1 MQTHPMT
8 GDFDNEV
15 TGSVY
20 TLNNA
25 KLIWAYTKPHLSIVI
40 FGVLIGFVVTASELI
55 SPMVTKAILDA
66 LEAGTSLSEPLLWLV
81 GVLIIGLIAG
91 FIQTYMFGRLAINVV
106 RDASMG
112 LIQRFVRAPLQQVQQ
127 YQTGELVTRVVS
139 DTQLLREAT
148 TSTISTAVNGVISLI
163 GTVVLMGTLDLVLL
177 GISLL
182 FLVVVGGSFALIMPK
197 ISKAQRD
204 AQAATGK
211 LGGML
216 ESRMRAIRTVKASGA
231 EQRAIDQVNESVD
244 KTAEAEN
251 RGLWWSAIEMPIAGG
266 AMQLAIIVI
275 LAVGAWRVSQGA
287 LTVSALVAF
296 LLYAFN
302 LAAPISLLTMAFTE
316 FQSGLAAAHRINETS
331 HLTPEDLGTS
341 ETQVAALADTHA
353 RTEDVPVLALDQVRV
368 RYDGGDSNVLDGV
381 SLTIPQC
388 GHIAIV
394 GPSGA
399 GKTTVFSLILRF
411 FEPDSGELLLYGV
424 PYSQLSLA
432 QVRAAMAYVEQETP
446 VVSGTVKDNVLF
458 RVPDATDDEA
468 WQALERVRL
477 ADKIRSLPDGL
488 STEVSSTNLSGGER
502 QRLAVARAL
511 VRTPAVLL
519 LDEATAQLDA
529 LTEAAIQEVITQT
542 AKTGAVVTIAHR
554 LSTVLD
560 ADQIIV
566 LDAGR
571 IRAQGTHTELLSADP
586 LYREFVQAL
595 RIEGGSK
602 SGE

>member
-1 MQTHPMT
+1 MHPSMFAE
-8 GDFDNEV
+8 DDDHNDE
-15 TGSVY
+15 GSVY
-20 TLNNA
+20 TLENA
-25 KLIWAYTKPHLSIVI
+25 KLIWAYTKPHLSTVI

-55 SPMVTKAILDA
+55 SPLVTKAILDA
-66 LEAGTSLSEPLLWLV
+66 LEAGTSLTEPLVWLV
-81 GVLIIGLIAG
+81 GVLIVGLIAG

-106 RDASMG
+106 RDASLG
-112 LIQRFVRAPLQQVQQ
+112 LIQRFVRAPLQQVQR

-148 TSTISTAVNGVISLI
+148 TSTISTAVNGVISLV
-163 GTVVLMGTLDLVLL
+163 GTVVLMGILDLVLL

-182 FLVVVGGSFALIMPK
+182 FLGIVLASFAIIMPK
-197 ISKAQRD
+197 IAKAQRD
-204 AQAATGK
+204 AQVATGK

-231 EQRAIDQVNESVD
+231 ERRAIDQVNATVAQ
-244 KTAEAEN
+244 TAEAET

-266 AMQLAIIVI
+266 SMQLAIIVI
-275 LAVGAWRVSQGA
+275 LAVGAWRVSVGA

-302 LAAPISLLTMAFTE
+302 LAGPVSLLTMAFTE
-316 FQSGLAAAHRINETS
+316 FQSGLAAAQRIRETE
-331 HLTPEDLGTS
+331 HLTPEDLATS
-341 ETQVAALADTHA
+341 EAQVAALANTH
-353 RTEDVPVLALDQVRV
+353 TKGEDVPVVALDQVHV
-368 RYDGGDSNVLDGV
+368 RYDGDDVNVLNGV
-381 SLTIPQC
+381 SLSIPQR
-388 GHIAIV
+388 GHFAIV

-411 FEPDSGELLLYGV
+411 FEPDGGELRLYGV

-446 VVSGTVKDNVLF
+446 IVSGTVKDNVLF
-458 RVPDATDDEA
+458 RIPDATEEEA
-468 WQALERVRL
+468 WQALERVHL
-477 ADKIRSLPDGL
+477 AEKIRSLPEGL
-488 STEVSSTNLSGGER
+488 NTEVSATNLSGGER

-511 VRTPAVLL
+511 VHTPAVLL

-529 LTEAAIQEVITQT
+529 ITEAAIQQVIAET

-571 IRAQGTHTELLSADP
+571 IRAQGTHTELLAADP
-586 LYREFVQAL
+586 LYRAFVQAL
-595 RIEGGSK
+595 RIEGAT
-602 SGE
+602 E

>member
-1 MQTHPMT
+1 MQTNPTT
-8 GDFDNEV
+8 GDAEQDV

-20 TLNNA
+20 TRDNA
-25 KLIWAYTKPHLSIVI
+25 KLIWAYTKPHLGKVI

-55 SPMVTKAILDA
+55 SPLVTKAILDA
-66 LEAGTSLSEPLLWLV
+66 LDAGTSLTDPLIWLV

-91 FIQTYMFGRLAINVV
+91 FIQTYMFGRLAIDVV
-106 RDASMG
+106 RNASFG
-112 LIQRFVRAPLQQVQQ
+112 LIQRFVRAPLQLVQR
-127 YQTGELVTRVVS
+127 YETGELVTRVVS

-148 TSTISTAVNGVISLI
+148 TSTISTAINGVISLV

-182 FLVVVGGSFALIMPK
+182 FLAIVVGSFAIIMPK

-204 AQAATGK
+204 AQEATGK

-231 EQRAIDQVNESVD
+231 EQRAIDQVHQTVER
-244 KTAEAEN
+244 TAEAET

-275 LAVGAWRVSQGA
+275 LAVGAWRVSEGA

-302 LAAPISLLTMAFTE
+302 LAGPVSLLTMAFTE
-316 FQSGLAAAHRINETS
+316 FQSGLAAAQRIRETE
-331 HLTPEDLGTS
+331 HLTPEDLATS
-341 ETQVAALADTHA
+341 EPQVAALADTHA
-353 RTEDVPVLALDQVRV
+353 KGQDVPVLALDQVRV
-368 RYDGGDSNVLDGV
+368 RYDGGDTDVLDGV
-381 SLTIPQC
+381 TLSIPQR

-411 FEPDSGELLLYGV
+411 FEPDSGELRLYGV
-424 PYSQLSLA
+424 PYTQLSIA

-446 VVSGTVKDNVLF
+446 VVSGTVKANVLF
-458 RVPDATDDEA
+458 RIPDATEEEA

-477 ADKIRSLPDGL
+477 AEKIRSLPAGL
-488 STEVSSTNLSGGER
+488 NTEVSATNLSGGER

-511 VRTPAVLL
+511 VHTPAVLL

-529 LTEAAIQEVITQT
+529 LTEAAIQQVITET
-542 AKTGAVVTIAHR
+542 AQTGAVVTIAHR

-571 IRAQGTHTELLSADP
+571 VRAQGTHTELYESDT

-595 RIEGGSK
+595 RIDGGQS
-602 SGE
+602 

>member
-1 MQTHPMT
+1 MQPYPTAGETNDEHT
-8 GDFDNEV
+8 A
-15 TGSVY
+15 SVY
-20 TLNNA
+20 TLANA
-25 KLIWAYTKPHLSIVI
+25 KLVWAYTKPHLSTVIV
-40 FGVLIGFVVTASELI
+40 GVLIGFVVTASELI
-55 SPMVTKAILDA
+55 SPLVTKAILDA
-66 LEAGTSLSEPLLWLV
+66 LEAGTSLTEPLIWLV
-81 GVLIIGLIAG
+81 GVMIIGLIAG

-106 RDASMG
+106 RDASYG
-112 LIQRFVRAPLQQVQQ
+112 LIQRFVRAPLQQVQR
-127 YQTGELVTRVVS
+127 YPTGELVTRVVS

-148 TSTISTAVNGVISLI
+148 TSTISTVINGVISLV
-163 GTVVLMGTLDLVLL
+163 GTVVLMGTLDVVLL
-177 GISLL
+177 GISLA
-182 FLVVVGGSFALIMPK
+182 FLAIVGGSFALIMPK

-204 AQAATGK
+204 AQAATGQ

-231 EQRAIDQVNESVD
+231 EQRAIDQVHASVN
-244 KTAEAEN
+244 KTAEAEH

-266 AMQLAIIVI
+266 AMELATIVI
-275 LAVGAWRVSQGA
+275 LAVGAWRVSEGL

-302 LAAPISLLTMAFTE
+302 LAAPVGLLTMAVMQ
-316 FQSGLAAAHRINETS
+316 FQSGLAAAQRINETA
-331 HLTPEDLGTS
+331 HLTPEDLATS
-341 ETQVAALADTHA
+341 ESQVAALADTHV
-353 RTEDVPVLALDQVRV
+353 RGNDVPVLALDQVRV
-368 RYDGGDSNVLDGV
+368 RYDGEGANVLDGV
-381 SLTIPQC
+381 SLAIPQR
-388 GHIAIV
+388 GHVAIV

-411 FEPDSGELLLYGV
+411 FEPDSGELRLYGV

-458 RVPDATDDEA
+458 RTPDASEAEA

-488 STEVSSTNLSGGER
+488 NTEVSATSLSGGER

-511 VRTPAVLL
+511 VHTPAVLL

-529 LTEAAIQEVITQT
+529 LTEAAIQQVITET
-542 AKTGAVVTIAHR
+542 AQTGAVVTIAHR

-566 LDAGR
+566 LDAGHV
-571 IRAQGTHTELLSADP
+571 RAQGTHTELYASDP

-595 RIEGGSK
+595 RIEGGH
-602 SGE
+602 E